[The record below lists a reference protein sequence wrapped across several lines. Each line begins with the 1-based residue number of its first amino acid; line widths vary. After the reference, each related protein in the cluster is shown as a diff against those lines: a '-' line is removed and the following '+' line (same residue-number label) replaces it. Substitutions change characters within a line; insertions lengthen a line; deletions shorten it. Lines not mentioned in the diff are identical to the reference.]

1 MIGVKSGTEVPVI
14 LAYNC
19 FHVFVFL
26 SWSGR
31 GPGCSKGALVIQGLS
46 NLLMFILTF
55 DQDFNLIFLQQYK
68 SYKS

>member
-14 LAYNC
+14 LVYNC

-31 GPGCSKGALVIQGLS
+31 GPGCSKGALVIQE
-46 NLLMFILTF
+46 
-55 DQDFNLIFLQQYK
+55 LIFLFFFSENFK
-68 SYKS
+68 AME